1 VRTAF
6 SIIVFISL
14 AAAGLSGRA
23 WAQTPVFT
31 DFGLEEL
38 MNIQVE
44 PVFGASKRVQP
55 VTQAPASVTI
65 VTREEI
71 ARYGY
76 RTLADIL
83 RGVRGFQISNDRN
96 YSYLSTR
103 GFARPGDYNTRI
115 LLLVDGHRMNDNVY
129 EAAQI
134 GAEFGLDPFMFE
146 RVEIVRGPS
155 ASLYG
160 TSAFFAV
167 VNVIMRKGSNLNG
180 PVVSVD
186 AGSLGSRA
194 ARAAIGRTWARGDWA
209 LAGGYSGTDGSS
221 RLYFP
226 AFDAP
231 DTNDGVVEGIDDE
244 AMGHLFGR
252 FRIGR
257 LTFTGAYGRRAKSVP
272 TASYFTRFNDPDLGT
287 VDRRGFIDGEYSGAL
302 KGTQVLARGY
312 LDRYH
317 YTGRYPYD
325 GAGPGL
331 VDDLRDYA
339 VGVWAGTEV
348 RASRDLPGRQ
358 TVTVG
363 GELRDNFTQSQ
374 GATVNGTLDGGFAI
388 DGSSVASAVYGQHEI
403 ALHRVLRTNLGLRY
417 DGYGDWSRVTPRA
430 AVIVTPSARQAIKY
444 LYGTAFRAP
453 NAYELYY
460 YSEGERASWLRPE
473 TITSHELVWEQYMGT
488 WLRTSVSAYRNR
500 VSQLLSLTP
509 DPAKEEDLRWIN
521 QGGANA
527 HGFEIEADWRFRRL
541 EGRGSYTIQKA
552 VEAGSE
558 TPLSNSPRHAGM
570 LRLSLP
576 AVGRGSTIAFET
588 YMLAR
593 RGTLAGNFVSRVV
606 TSNLTLVEPVGGRV
620 DLVAHVHNLFNRA
633 YADPGS
639 EEHRQDV
646 IPQDGRTFTVGLR
659 WRYGS
664 R

>member
-1 VRTAF
+1 MRTTC
-6 SIIVFISL
+6 SLIIFISL
-14 AAAGLSGRA
+14 VGAGLA
-23 WAQTPVFT
+23 APAEAQTPAFT

-38 MNIQVE
+38 MTIQIE
-44 PVFGASKRVQP
+44 PVFGASKRIQP

-65 VTREEI
+65 ITREEI
-71 ARYGY
+71 ARYDY

-83 RGVRGFQISNDRN
+83 RGVRGFQISYDRN
-96 YSYLSTR
+96 YSYLGTR

-115 LLLVDGHRMNDNVY
+115 LLLVDGHRINDNVY

-134 GAEFGLDPFMFE
+134 GAELGLDPFMFE

-180 PVVSVD
+180 PIVSVE

-194 ARAAIGRTWARGDWA
+194 VRGAIGQPWARGDWA
-209 LAGGYSGTDGSS
+209 LAGSYSGADGPS

-231 DTNDGVVEGIDDE
+231 DTNYGVAEGIDDE
-244 AMGHLFGR
+244 QTGQLFGR
-252 FRIGR
+252 FRVGR
-257 LTFTGAYGRRAKSVP
+257 LTFTGAYGHRAKTVP
-272 TASYFTRFNDPDLGT
+272 TASYFTRFNDPDLET
-287 VDRRGFIDGEYSGAL
+287 IDRRSFIDGEYAGAI
-302 KGTQVLARGY
+302 KGAQIMARGY

-325 GAGPGL
+325 GAEPGL
-331 VDDLRDYA
+331 VDDFRDYA
-339 VGVWAGTEV
+339 IGVWAGAEV

-374 GATVNGTLDGGFAI
+374 GATVNGTMDGGFAI
-388 DGSSVASAVYGQHEI
+388 EGSSVAAAVYGQHEV
-403 ALHRVLRTNLGLRY
+403 ALHPVLRTSAGLRY
-417 DGYGDWSRVTPRA
+417 DAYGDWSRVTPRA
-430 AVIVTPSARQAIKY
+430 AVIVTPSMRQAVKY

-460 YSEGERASWLRPE
+460 YSEGTRASWLRPE
-473 TITSHELVWEQYMGT
+473 TITSHELVWEQYVGT

-500 VSQLLSLTP
+500 VSQLLSLAP
-509 DPAKEEDLRWIN
+509 DPAKEEDLRWFN
-521 QGGANA
+521 QGGARA
-527 HGFEIEADWRFRRL
+527 RGVEVEAEWRFRRV
-541 EGRGSYTIQKA
+541 EGLGSYTIQKA
-552 VEAGSE
+552 VDADTD
-558 TPLSNSPRHAGM
+558 TPLTNSPRHAGK

-576 AVGRGSTIAFET
+576 AIGAGSTVAFEAH
-588 YMLAR
+588 MLGR
-593 RGTLAGNFVSRVV
+593 RGTLAGNFVGPAV
-606 TSNLTLVEPVGGRV
+606 TSHLTLVEPVGNQV
-620 DLVAHVHNLFNRA
+620 DLVVHVANLFDRA

-639 EEHRQDV
+639 EEHLQDA
-646 IPQDGRTFTVGLR
+646 IPQDGRTFSVGLR